1 LLTLGATLVAAI
13 LLCVTTGPR
22 IRLWTTAFLCVP
34 QFFIP
39 GVDLPLAQIW
49 LLSVATSALAESMMR
64 KHRSSPP
71 GTGVIVG
78 LGVASFI
85 AIAWSIDAEQAV
97 IIGARLFM
105 FAGGLLVVWTALS
118 ERANVLP
125 IVADASLVWV
135 ALQSA
140 LTVAFRLDP
149 GLEAAFYASST
160 MVPLLGS
167 TGLALTGEAANNLID
182 PEKAGG
188 LIVNG
193 NAASLLLGLSAV
205 TLLAA
210 NAVNPRV
217 RFRLIGLAAFAAV
230 FFTGSKTG
238 AVLAVLVPL
247 IVVTLRR
254 AARSTSGRRE
264 LVVLLP
270 FAAIAAILLPT
281 VLQRAFP
288 VFSTNSEFSFDTRM
302 RLWGAAVDLFKENP
316 ILGLGFGGWKPAMER
331 LIGRSDWPPHN
342 VVISAWAD
350 AGLVA
355 AALTVAFI
363 AITLG
368 LGLRRLMLFP
378 ESRGELTARC
388 WAWSGML
395 WIFAH
400 GMGDNTS
407 VYGEPRS
414 LMLAATLFCVSLWPT
429 SIVPPQ
435 VSVRRSDLTEERMR
449 A

>member
-1 LLTLGATLVAAI
+1 MIAGLVAAS
-13 LLCVTTGPR
+13 LL
-22 IRLWTTAFLCVP
+22 A
-34 QFFIP
+34 
-39 GVDLPLAQIW
+39 
-49 LLSVATSALAESMMR
+49 
-64 KHRSSPP
+64 
-71 GTGVIVG
+71 IV
-78 LGVASFI
+78 
-85 AIAWSIDAEQAV
+85 WSLDAEQAV
-97 IIGARLFM
+97 IVGARLVM
-105 FAGGLLVVWTALS
+105 FVGGLLVVWRALDERVNALS
-118 ERANVLP
+118 
-125 IVADASLVWV
+125 IVADASLLWV
-135 ALQSA
+135 ALQSV

-149 GLEAAFYASST
+149 SVEAAFYASPA

-167 TGLALTGEAANNLID
+167 TGLALTGEAANNVID

-193 NAASLLLGLSAV
+193 NAASLLLGISAV
-205 TLLAA
+205 SLLAA
-210 NAVNPRV
+210 NAVGPRI
-217 RFRLIGLAAFAAV
+217 RFRLVGLTAFAAV

-238 AVLAVLVPL
+238 AVLAVIVPL
-247 IVVTLRR
+247 VVVALRR
-254 AARSTSGRRE
+254 AARSRSGRRE
-264 LVVLLP
+264 LVVLAP

-281 VLQRAFP
+281 VLQRVFP
-288 VFSTNSEFSFDTRM
+288 VFSTKSEFSFDTRM
-302 RLWGAAVDLFKENP
+302 RLWGAALDLFRENP

-368 LGLRRLMLFP
+368 LGLRRLMLVP
-378 ESRGELTARC
+378 ESPGDLTARC

-395 WIFAH
+395 WVFSH

-414 LMLAATLFCVSLWPT
+414 LMLAATLFCVSLWP
-429 SIVPPQ
+429 SSMPSPPVP
-435 VSVRRSDLTEERMR
+435 SRRSALTQEHLP